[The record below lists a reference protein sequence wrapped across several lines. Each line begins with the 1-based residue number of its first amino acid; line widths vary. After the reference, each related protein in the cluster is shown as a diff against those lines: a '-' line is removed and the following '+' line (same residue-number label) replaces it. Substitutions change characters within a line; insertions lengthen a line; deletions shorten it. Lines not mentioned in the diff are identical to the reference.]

1 MWSTWYPVDVRNLT
15 IQLDEELI
23 RSAKALAAAK
33 GMSLSALV
41 AQDLREKVAAQGR
54 YQRAMTFAMESMAE
68 AAGSGRKA
76 PAWTREG
83 LYDR

>member
-1 MWSTWYPVDVRNLT
+1 MRNLT

-23 RSAKALAAAK
+23 RAAKALAAAK

-41 AQDLREKVAAQGR
+41 AQDLREKIAAQSR
-54 YQRAMTFAMESMAE
+54 YQQAMTAAMESMAE

-76 PAWTREG
+76 PAWTRDE
-83 LYDR
+83 LYDRGSR

>member
-1 MWSTWYPVDVRNLT
+1 VVVRNLT

-23 RSAKALAAAK
+23 RAAKALAASK

-41 AQDLREKVAAQGR
+41 AQDLREKIAAQSR
-54 YQRAMTFAMESMAE
+54 YQRAMTVAMESMAE
-68 AAGSGRKA
+68 AAGSGRQA
-76 PAWTREG
+76 PVWTRDE